1 MLRIGSS
8 RHGTPEVIAPRHR
21 ATRVALEGVALFEAT
36 KGLAAL
42 AALLGWLGLVH
53 HDVQRLALELIGH
66 FQLDPTTHYPALLLR
81 YVDELNVTPL
91 RTTVLLG
98 SAYIGLRW
106 IEACGLWLDRAWG
119 QWLGALGGAIYVPF
133 ELRHF
138 WHEPT
143 WQSALVVV
151 CNIALVG
158 FLGWRLWKRR
168 TEPVIR
174 AGS

>member
-1 MLRIGSS
+1 MFRIGSS
-8 RHGTPEVIAPRHR
+8 PHGTAEAIAPANG
-21 ATRVALEGVALFEAT
+21 ATRVALEWVALFEAT

-42 AALLGWLGLVH
+42 AALLGWLSLMH
-53 HDVQRLALELIGH
+53 HDVHRLALELIGH
-66 FQLDPTTHYPALLLR
+66 FQFDPTSHYPELLLH

-98 SAYIGLRW
+98 TAYIGLRW

-133 ELRHF
+133 ELRHL
-138 WHEPT
+138 WREPT

-151 CNIALVG
+151 CNIALVA
-158 FLGWRLWKRR
+158 FLAWRLWKRR
-168 TEPVIR
+168 TGIGPGVL
-174 AGS
+174 